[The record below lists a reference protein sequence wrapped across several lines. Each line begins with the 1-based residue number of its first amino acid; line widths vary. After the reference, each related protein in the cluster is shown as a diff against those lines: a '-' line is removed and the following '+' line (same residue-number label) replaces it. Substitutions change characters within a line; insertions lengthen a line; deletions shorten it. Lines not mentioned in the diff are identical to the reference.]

1 MNAGFSTG
9 QHIGD
14 YEVISILGAGGMGK
28 VYKVRN
34 VISERVEAM
43 KVLLPDLTSKQS
55 LADRFL
61 REIRLLATLHHPN
74 IAALRTALTFE
85 NQLVMIIEYVDG
97 ETLANRIARA
107 PMSTAEV
114 VKYADQCL
122 SALSYAHKQ
131 SITHRDIKPAN
142 MMLTPDGVVKLMD
155 FGIARSSV
163 GKDGSLTSTGTT
175 LGSLNYMPPE
185 QVRGESA
192 DARSDIYSFGAS
204 LYEMLTG
211 KLPFD
216 SDSQYALMTAQLN
229 TDPPPPITLRSDLP
243 QALNQIIMMCMA
255 KDPDRR
261 FQSADA
267 LRAALKTVPVQPLPP
282 SNTTAIPDRTPT
294 ATSSMPAAAQAQA
307 SSASLAETIVD
318 GPRQPTPAAV
328 PTPVPAQAQSP
339 TPAPQAPLVPQPT
352 VAAPPVA
359 VGYPP
364 APPPQPRPSSSSRGL
379 WLAIGSLVG
388 VSVLLAA
395 GIYIPRHMGTHAE
408 PAATSTDSPSAPAS
422 STDSSSPSSPSAPSG
437 STPSA
442 SSDSP
447 VSIQAP
453 GVGVSVDDKGNVSVK
468 APGASVSATADGDAQ
483 VSAPGASVSATK
495 DGSASVT
502 APGASVRVGRKNASA
517 SATRAASQAALSQQP
532 PSAPAAV
539 PPPNAGPS
547 AEEVQRVTDDGEKL
561 GVRAD
566 TVNEGLNALKQ
577 QQANSGY
584 GLRAD
589 MVAAQQRMSLLLS
602 KANNALQKG
611 DTANAQKY
619 FDQADVEISKLEKFL
634 GH

>member
-114 VKYADQCL
+114 IKYADQCL

-131 SITHRDIKPAN
+131 NITHRDIKPAN

-163 GKDGSLTSTGTT
+163 AKDGSLTSTGTT

-185 QVRGESA
+185 QVRGENA

-282 SNTTAIPDRTPT
+282 SHTTAIPDQTPT
-294 ATSSMPAAAQAQA
+294 ATSSMPAAAAAYSTA
-307 SSASLAETIVD
+307 SSAETLVD
-318 GPRQPTPAAV
+318 SPQPPRPAAIPTPI
-328 PTPVPAQAQSP
+328 PAQAQSP
-339 TPAPQAPLVPQPT
+339 TVAQAAQPT
-352 VAAPPVA
+352 QAAPPPIA

-364 APPPQPRPSSSSRGL
+364 VPPPQPRPSSSSRGL

-395 GIYIPRHMGTHAE
+395 GIYIPRHMGTHAD
-408 PAATSTDSPSAPAS
+408 PAASTDSPSAPSVPA
-422 STDSSSPSSPSAPSG
+422 STDSSTPSTPGAG
-437 STPSA
+437 STS
-442 SSDSP
+442 SSGSDSP

-453 GVGVSVDDKGNVSVK
+453 GVGVSVDDKGNVAIK
-468 APGASVSATADGDAQ
+468 TPGGSISATADGDAQ

-502 APGASVRVGRKNASA
+502 AGGASVRARGHNNASA

-532 PSAPAAV
+532 PPSAPAAV
-539 PPPNAGPS
+539 PPANPGPS
-547 AEEVQRVTDDGEKL
+547 AEEVQRITDDGEKL

-619 FDQADVEISKLEKFL
+619 FDQADTEISKLEKFL